1 MKKSILILASF
12 LMILSSCIKTSG
24 TNGKNGEDGISFN
37 WNGNEGKGPIKEK
50 TTTEN
55 FTGVEV
61 SNALKVEI
69 YKSTENKVVISAPD
83 DILEFIVANVQ
94 SDGTMKIGI
103 KSNTSWNKGI
113 STKNVKVKVYTKLL
127 NKIEANSSAEIKVKD
142 KFTQDNIEVKVS
154 SSGEVEGNLEA
165 NNFEMSVN
173 SSGDFDGE
181 IWADVAD
188 ISVSSSGS
196 AKLKG
201 KIQNATISVSSSG
214 DFEGENL
221 EIKKGNL
228 QASSSG
234 DLQAMVSGNVE
245 AKASSSGSIRLK
257 KIGNPSITK
266 TESSSGSVSV
276 SE

>member
-12 LMILSSCIKTSG
+12 LLIFTSCIKTSG
-24 TNGKNGEDGISFN
+24 NNGKDGDEGISFN

-50 TTTEN
+50 TITEN
-55 FTGVEV
+55 FNGVQV
-61 SNALKVEI
+61 SNSLKVEI
-69 YKSTENKVVISAPD
+69 FKSTENKVVISAPD

-94 SDGTMKIGI
+94 TDGTMKIGM

-113 STKNVKVKVYTKLL
+113 STKKVTIKVYTKTLE
-127 NKIEANSSAEIKVKD
+127 KIEANSSAEIKVRD
-142 KFTQDNIEVKVS
+142 KFTQDKMFVKVS
-154 SSGEVEGNLEA
+154 SSGELEGNLEA
-165 NNFEMSVN
+165 NNFTMSVS
-173 SSGDFDGE
+173 SSGEYNGE

-234 DLQAMVSGNVE
+234 DLQAMVSGSVE
-245 AKASSSGSIRLK
+245 AKASSSGSIKLK
-257 KIGNPSITK
+257 KIGNPSISK
-266 TESSSGSVSV
+266 TESSSGSVRIV
-276 SE
+276 D